1 MPSCRLTAGA
11 VAKPRRRK
19 SERSINAFLPRTILC
34 LANRHQDA
42 PDRGRPGRPAQGGWV
57 ARWASTRRVGLP
69 VLGPVREGGEQ
80 GVRVQGRAPNSSNV
94 PGYLAPAEGECGHLA
109 RPGIEA
115 FNGRGQGRLHEF
127 PAAGENLRCCR
138 LRRCVLIGGCHR
150 QVIADRLPCPSR
162 TCPSGGHW
170 RYSELCPGLVGHVAG
185 MMQTDPLEV
194 EAQLVQIR
202 GRLRLVPPKT
212 RECLDQPR
220 PGQRL
225 ATRLADG
232 AELRQGLLVRRP
244 GLLVTAGGD

>member
-57 ARWASTRRVGLP
+57 ARWASTRRVGLS

-115 FNGRGQGRLHEF
+115 FNGRGQGRPHEF

-150 QVIADRLPCPSR
+150 QVIADRPPCPSR
-162 TCPSGGHW
+162 TCPSRRALAVFRALPGPCRPCRGHDAD
-170 RYSELCPGLVGHVAG
+170 RSA
-185 MMQTDPLEV
+185 
-194 EAQLVQIR
+194 R
-202 GRLRLVPPKT
+202 GR
-212 RECLDQPR
+212 
-220 PGQRL
+220 G
-225 ATRLADG
+225 ATRPDPWPSP
-232 AELRQGLLVRRP
+232 P
-244 GLLVTAGGD
+244 GPAQDA